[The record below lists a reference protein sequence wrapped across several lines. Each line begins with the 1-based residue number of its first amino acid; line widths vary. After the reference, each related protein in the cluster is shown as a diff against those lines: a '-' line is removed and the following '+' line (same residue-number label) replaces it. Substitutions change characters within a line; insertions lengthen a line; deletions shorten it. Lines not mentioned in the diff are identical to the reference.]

1 MDIRMLIKHRAHAL
15 GLSLQE
21 AGDCTLGSR
30 NSLVTVLNQGRKV
43 TSKSF
48 LAIMR
53 GLRIRG
59 QQEVRQWLAAFLV
72 EDLGET
78 AAADLLARAKWEFP
92 ETEVAAEL
100 LTAKQIAD
108 RNKNRIRD
116 HLAKLPDGVWVLVS
130 DLATALQLEH
140 SQVDWALAAL
150 LEARI
155 VKKKSKSRPGLWSID
170 RSRINVEGT

>member
-21 AGDCTLGSR
+21 AEDCTLGSR

-43 TSKSF
+43 TAKSF

-92 ETEVAAEL
+92 ETEVAPEL
-100 LTAKQIAD
+100 LTMRQVAD
-108 RNKNRIRD
+108 RNKGRVQD
-116 HLAKLPDGVWVLVS
+116 HLAMLPEGAWVLVS
-130 DLATALQLEH
+130 DLATALHMEH

-150 LEARI
+150 LEAGSAR
-155 VKKKSKSRPGLWSID
+155 KKSKSRPGLWSID